1 MINDVTDID
10 TSVQSNGHRPAA
22 ANEVIDAL
30 RRKPR
35 TVLLFRGFAPAVV
48 ALVLI
53 VLMLWLAPSVAP
65 EHIVQ
70 RPVNQASTTTTL
82 APTSTTSTVTTTTV
96 SS

>member
-65 EHIVQ
+65 EKVVTK
-70 RPVNQASTTTTL
+70 PDTSPPTTH
-82 APTSTTSTVTTTTV
+82 VTTKP
-96 SS
+96 